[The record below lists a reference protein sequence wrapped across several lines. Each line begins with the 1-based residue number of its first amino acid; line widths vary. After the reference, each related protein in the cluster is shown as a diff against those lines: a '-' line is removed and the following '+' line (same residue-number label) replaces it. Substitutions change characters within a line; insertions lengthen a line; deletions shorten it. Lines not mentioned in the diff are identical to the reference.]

1 MPQPRILI
9 TSGDPA
15 GIGPELVDKLL
26 ADPGT
31 LAKADVILIG
41 QRGQVRVPDGV
52 RWHDWAGAEEV
63 PSLCVFEVGPDRVEM
78 KALSIPDGTA
88 EPRTLDTKT
97 FLPR

>member
-1 MPQPRILI
+1 MKPTIALF
-9 TSGDPA
+9 TGDPA

-52 RWHDWAGAEEV
+52 RWHDWAGADA
-63 PSLCVFEVGPDRVEM
+63 PADCRSWSPAASR
-78 KALSIPDGTA
+78 AR
-88 EPRTLDTKT
+88 PR
-97 FLPR
+97 PPPAPG